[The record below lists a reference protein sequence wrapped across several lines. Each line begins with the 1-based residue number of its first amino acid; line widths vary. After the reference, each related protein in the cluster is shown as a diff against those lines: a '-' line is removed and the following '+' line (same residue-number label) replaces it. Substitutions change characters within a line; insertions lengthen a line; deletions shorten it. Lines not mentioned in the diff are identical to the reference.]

1 MNQVKLQEYIQ
12 NLCRASSLS
21 YWKTKTISVP
31 AGMLIV
37 HDEQY
42 QAGNFEEY
50 DDERYFR
57 LRHDMKDLRKPDLP
71 YCYSIVCASASEY
84 ANHINA
90 CYSDLSVTEELL
102 RSYADHT
109 VYVENLWVAVADTET
124 DQIVASG
131 IAEYD
136 PELREGVLEWIQVTE
151 ACRRKCLGQFIVNEL
166 LWRMRE
172 NAAFVTVSGKVD
184 NKTNPE
190 LLYRKCGFAGENVWH
205 ILRRKAE
212 TYIGE

>member
-12 NLCRASSLS
+12 NPCRASSLP

-31 AGMLIV
+31 AGMLIA

-57 LRHDMKDLRKPDLP
+57 LRHDMKDLQKPNLP
-71 YCYSIVCASASEY
+71 YGYSIVCATVCEY
-84 ANHINA
+84 ANHIND
-90 CYSDLSVTEELL
+90 CYSDLGVTEELIK
-102 RSYADHT
+102 SYMDHV
-109 VYVENLWVAVADTET
+109 VYDNNLWIAVADIET
-124 DQIVASG
+124 NRIVASG

-136 PELREGVLEWIQVTE
+136 SEVHEGALEWIQVTE
-151 ACRRKCLGQFIVNEL
+151 AYRRKGLGRFIMQEL
-166 LWRMRE
+166 LWRMRDR
-172 NAAFVTVSGKVD
+172 AVFMTVSGKVD

-190 LLYRKCGFAGENVWH
+190 QLYRKCGFTGEDVWH
-205 ILRRKAE
+205 ILRLKA
-212 TYIGE
+212 